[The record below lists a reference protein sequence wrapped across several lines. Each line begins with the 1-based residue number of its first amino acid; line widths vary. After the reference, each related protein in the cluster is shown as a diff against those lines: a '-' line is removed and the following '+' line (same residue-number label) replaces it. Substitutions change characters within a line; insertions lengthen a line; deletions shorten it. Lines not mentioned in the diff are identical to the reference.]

1 MQQDGTHREVSHLQ
15 AAECRRLL
23 LALLEDSGV
32 QWESSGEWVRFR
44 FCEGSMVWELACR
57 CVQDEALVYSRYP
70 MRATDRAAALA
81 ACDAAN
87 STLTR
92 GAMFLSGDVPTF
104 RIRADLQDAYG
115 ARERLAQALEY
126 SAAAMARYWGK
137 MQAACRK
144 DSF

>member
-1 MQQDGTHREVSHLQ
+1 MQ
-15 AAECRRLL
+15 AAECHRLL

-44 FCEGSMVWELACR
+44 FCEDSMVWELACR
-57 CVQDEALVYSRYP
+57 CARDEALVYSRYP
-70 MRATDRAAALA
+70 MRAGDRAAALA
-81 ACDAAN
+81 ACDEAN
-87 STLTR
+87 SALTR

-126 SAAAMARYWGK
+126 SAAAIVRYWGK
-137 MQAACRK
+137 MQSACRT